1 MSAGRIYTIPP
12 QVGFTD
18 ALAEGLLAD
27 SQARRMPLMDYRI
40 LLPTRRAVRAL
51 RAAFASK
58 GGAMLLPQMAPLGD
72 MDAEALAFAEAAS
85 GVAVTAAPPAID
97 VWERRFLLLQLV
109 QRYDPKLAA
118 AGAWQ
123 LADALAMLLDAM
135 QLQALPATAL
145 QHIVPAELAAHW
157 QRILELLQIITAVW
171 PTILAERGLVDPV
184 TRHQHIVARQITLW
198 QSAPPATP
206 VIAAGSTASL
216 PATAAL
222 LAAIAQQ
229 PLGSVI
235 LPGLDQAMPEAI
247 WEGLGAVPTHPQH
260 MMQQWLERCGVPRR
274 AVAVWP
280 YGASGDAARVPLL
293 QTAFLPAMSTDQWR
307 ALDGQAATLSCAG
320 LQLLEA
326 ETQAE
331 EAAVIALK
339 LRSVLAQPA
348 RTAMLVTRDRQLAAR
363 VVAQLRRWEVRIDDS
378 AGTPLALTALGRYL
392 LLVLAAAHPAAT
404 PVDWLA
410 LLKHPL
416 TGLGRAAADCRAAAR
431 LTERKFW
438 RGQQGG
444 GTPLQQLGW
453 LQKTEVPEAEKAVI
467 AALLQS
473 LGTAL
478 QPMHDLLGK
487 DTVALAD
494 LLAAHLQAAERL
506 AATEASAG
514 AERLWAGAA
523 GEAAATLFA
532 AVNQAAAPTVRCD
545 GADYPALFRAW
556 LDETVVRPDGI
567 APPRLMILGPLEARL
582 QSADCVI
589 LAGLNEGVW
598 PAAATADPWLSRP
611 MRQACGLPA
620 AERAVGQAAHDFV
633 QLASRGE
640 VWLTYARKREGQPQ
654 APSRFLLRLTT
665 LCAAAGLAVRALA
678 PDEPWA
684 DWVRQLDRPEVSAP
698 MAPPRPCPPLALRPK
713 RFAVTEIGDWR
724 CNPYGFY
731 AKHVLRLRPLEPL
744 APDLGHSDFGT
755 LVHRLLEEGLRG
767 LQPWPGVD
775 VARATLRQMGMTML
789 ADYGAA
795 PAHYATWSAQWE
807 QIVDWFAP
815 MEHDRRMAGWQPVA
829 LEVQAEMPLQAV
841 GQDSMLVGR
850 VDRIDSGA
858 EGYAILDYKTG
869 TVPSDKQ
876 VQSGLAPQLPLL
888 GMMLEAGAFATLK
901 PRPIAA
907 LLYCKLGGRVGAQ
920 NMAVLKDGAGLVSAA
935 RDDLAATIAAYADPA
950 MPYLVVPQPQFVPR
964 YDDYQH
970 LGRIKEWG
978 LALAAEDGVEDADA
992 A

>member
-1 MSAGRIYTIPP
+1 MSAARIYTIPP
-12 QVGFTD
+12 HVAFTD

-27 SQARRMPLMDYRI
+27 SQQRAIPLVDYRI

-85 GVAVTAAPPAID
+85 GIAVAAAPPAID
-97 VWERRFLLLQLV
+97 AWERRFLLLQLV

-135 QLQALPATAL
+135 QMQALPATAL

-171 PTILAERGLVDPV
+171 PAILAERGRVDPV
-184 TRHQHIVARQITLW
+184 TRHQHIVARQIALW
-198 QSAPPATP
+198 QSTPPITP

-216 PATAAL
+216 PATADL
-222 LAAIAQQ
+222 LAAITQLS
-229 PLGSVI
+229 LGCVI
-235 LPGLDQAMPEAI
+235 LPGLDQTMPETI
-247 WEGLGAVPTHPQH
+247 WEGLGEAPTHPQH
-260 MMQQWLERCGVPRR
+260 MMQQWLQRCGVPRR

-280 YGASGDAARVPLL
+280 YGGSADAARVPFL
-293 QTAFLPAMSTDQWR
+293 QTAFLPAEATNQWR
-307 ALDGQAATLSCAG
+307 ALDGQAAPLSCAG

-331 EAAVIALK
+331 EAAIIALK
-339 LRSVLAQPA
+339 LRSVLAQPM

-363 VVAQLRRWEVRIDDS
+363 VVAQLRRWDVRIDDS

-392 LLVLAAAHPAAT
+392 LLVLAAAHHAAT

-416 TGLGRAAADCRAAAR
+416 TGLGMAAADCRAAAR
-431 LTERKFW
+431 LTEGKFW
-438 RGQQGG
+438 RGRQGG
-444 GTPLQQLGW
+444 GTPLQQLGL
-453 LQKTEVPEAEKAVI
+453 LQKTELPETEKTAI

-478 QPMHDLLGK
+478 QPVHDLLGK
-487 DTVALAD
+487 DMVVLAE
-494 LLAAHLQAAERL
+494 LLATHLQAAERL

-532 AVNQAAAPTVRCD
+532 AVNQAVAPTVRCN
-545 GADYPALFRAW
+545 GGDYPALCRAW
-556 LDETVVRPDGI
+556 LDETVVRPDGM
-567 APPRLMILGPLEARL
+567 APPRLTILGPLEARL

-598 PAAATADPWLSRP
+598 PSATTADPWLSRP
-611 MRQACGLPA
+611 MRQECGLPA
-620 AERAVGQAAHDFV
+620 MERAVGQAAHDFV

-640 VWLTYARKREGQPQ
+640 VWLTYACKREGQPQ
-654 APSRFLLRLTT
+654 SPSRFLLRLTT
-665 LCAAAGLAVRALA
+665 LCAAAGFAARALEPA
-678 PDEPWA
+678 EPWA
-684 DWVRQLDRPEVSAP
+684 DWARQLDAPEISAP
-698 MAPPRPCPPLALRPK
+698 LPPPRPCPPLALRPR
-713 RFAVTEIGDWR
+713 RFAVTEVGDWR

-731 AKHVLRLRPLEPL
+731 AKHVLRLRALKPL

-755 LVHRLLEEGLRG
+755 LVHRLLEEGLRR
-767 LQPWPGVD
+767 LQTWPGV
-775 VARATLRQMGMTML
+775 AAASATLRQMGTALL

-795 PAHYATWSAQWE
+795 PALHATWSAQWE
-807 QIVDWFAP
+807 QIVDWFVP
-815 MEHDRRMAGWQPVA
+815 MEHERRMAGWQPVA

-841 GQDSMLVGR
+841 GQDSVLVGR
-850 VDRIDSGA
+850 VDRIDSGVA
-858 EGYAILDYKTG
+858 GYAILDYKTG

-888 GMMLEAGAFATLK
+888 GMMLEVGAFAALK
-901 PRPIAA
+901 PRPIDA
-907 LLYCKLGGRVGAQ
+907 LIYCKLGGRIGAQ
-920 NMAVLKDGAGLVSAA
+920 DMAALKDGAALVSAA
-935 RDDLAATIAAYADPA
+935 RGDLDATIAAYADPA
-950 MPYLVVPQPQFVPR
+950 MPYLVVPQLQFVPR
-964 YDDYQH
+964 HDDYQH

-978 LALAAEDGVEDADA
+978 LALAADDGVEDADA